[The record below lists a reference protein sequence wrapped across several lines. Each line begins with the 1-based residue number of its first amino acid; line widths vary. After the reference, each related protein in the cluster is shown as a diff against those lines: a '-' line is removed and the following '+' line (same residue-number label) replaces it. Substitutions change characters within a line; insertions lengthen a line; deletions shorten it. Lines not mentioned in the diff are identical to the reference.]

1 MNDYELQIKSYRHF
15 IETGRYDNDPEG
27 KKSALAIIKSLEP
40 LAERTEEERI
50 EMFNSGAFNEVLKAY
65 TEVTLK
71 NCKLDDDTIHRVM
84 GELNYTLD
92 MMTAKEVLKKYRG
105 W

>member
-1 MNDYELQIKSYRHF
+1 MNGYQMIADSYRTLLEREKDIDRAS
-15 IETGRYDNDPEG
+15 IES
-27 KKSALAIIKSLEP
+27 KIKALDF
-40 LAERTEEERI
+40 LATATEEERL
-50 EMFNSGAFNEVLKAY
+50 ELFNSGAFNEVLKAY

-71 NCKLDDDTIHRVM
+71 NCKLDDDTIRQVM